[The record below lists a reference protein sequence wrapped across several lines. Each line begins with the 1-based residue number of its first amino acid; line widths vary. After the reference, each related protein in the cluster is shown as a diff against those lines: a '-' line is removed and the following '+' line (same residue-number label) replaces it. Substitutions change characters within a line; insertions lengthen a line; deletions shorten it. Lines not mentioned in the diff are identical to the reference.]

1 MNKLMSGLL
10 MVVWLSGCAAL
21 PPRAQVEGGAQAV
34 AGRYVGTLPCSD
46 CAGVRTDLTLLPG
59 AGNEAGTY
67 TVRETRVGAR
77 SVGVGAGATSERSG
91 DWAVQAE
98 AQRTLV
104 RVGPDRSGAQRE
116 RHFVRSGEQV
126 LRLLDAQRRELP
138 TELPRSLVRVPDDI
152 DAAAL
157 VLTAGDNGSLVD
169 AGVGSTLVVMLA
181 ANRSTGHRWQPLLG
195 SDDVLVQSSAR
206 TYDVTDSR
214 PGSGG
219 IEVFRFLAPRAGV
232 QILRFEYRRPWER
245 SQPSV
250 QAVSFTLRVR

>member
-21 PPRAQVEGGAQAV
+21 PPRAQVDAASV
-34 AGRYVGTLPCSD
+34 AGRYVGTLPCAD

-59 AGNEAGTY
+59 AGSEGGAY

-77 SVGVGAGATSERSG
+77 SVGVGAGATSQRAG
-91 DWAVQAE
+91 DWSVQAD
-98 AQRTLV
+98 AVRTLV
-104 RVGPDRSGAQRE
+104 RVGPDRTGVHGE
-116 RHFVRSGEQV
+116 RHFVRASEQV
-126 LRLLDAQRRELP
+126 LRLLDGQRRELP
-138 TELPRSLVRVPDDI
+138 TELPRSLVRVPGDI
-152 DAAAL
+152 DPAAL

-169 AGVGSTLVVMLA
+169 TGVGSTLVVMLA

-206 TYDVTDSR
+206 TYETTDTR

-219 IEVFRFLAPRAGV
+219 IEVFRFEAPRAGV